1 MEKIIEELRF
11 HRSRTFPRAALKE
24 AVANPEETTALLL
37 EEFDAFLAD
46 PSIVLSD
53 EDYILHMYGIYL
65 FAEFRV
71 QEAFPRILALV
82 SWPAETLDYTL
93 GDVVTTDLSSIL
105 YSTFDG
111 DFEKLKDVIQNPDVD
126 FFVREAALNA
136 YAQLHA
142 DGRVEDEEFYAFV
155 RRLLVNRDL
164 MGEWDVA
171 TMVQETVMS
180 FSLFEMLDDV
190 QWLYDEDRINL
201 KLAGRYDEFL
211 DYVYYDSA
219 RGSSVGYI
227 EDAIS
232 ELQDWGLFDQTEEME
247 QERAERMAHL
257 EKELA
262 KEISQT
268 RTAEKVGRNDPC
280 PCGSGKKFKKCCFK
294 KDALLRQKKQEP
306 VAVQERWLE
315 DYPKLEGERKPG
327 EVLLTDHFDEG
338 AIAVDRLVYLA
349 LRHRPRPFWEE
360 FNEEK
365 ELRARIAYLSEA
377 LGLFEEK
384 MAAEALESFE
394 AYDQKHKIHYRSQD
408 WVEEFRRQLV
418 VNGLE
423 DKYASEFEQVGEV
436 LKKFGS
442 AN

>member
-1 MEKIIEELRF
+1 M
-11 HRSRTFPRAALKE
+11 KE
-24 AVANPEETTALLL
+24 AVANPEEATALLL

-71 QEAFPRILALV
+71 QEAFPRILAFV
-82 SWPAETLDYTL
+82 SWPAETLDFTL

-142 DGRVEDEEFYAFV
+142 DGRVGDEEFYTFV

-171 TMVQETVMS
+171 TMVQGTVMS

-280 PCGSGKKFKKCCFK
+280 PCVSG
-294 KDALLRQKKQEP
+294 
-306 VAVQERWLE
+306 
-315 DYPKLEGERKPG
+315 
-327 EVLLTDHFDEG
+327 
-338 AIAVDRLVYLA
+338 
-349 LRHRPRPFWEE
+349 
-360 FNEEK
+360 
-365 ELRARIAYLSEA
+365 
-377 LGLFEEK
+377 
-384 MAAEALESFE
+384 
-394 AYDQKHKIHYRSQD
+394 
-408 WVEEFRRQLV
+408 
-418 VNGLE
+418 
-423 DKYASEFEQVGEV
+423 
-436 LKKFGS
+436 
-442 AN
+442 